1 MTVDQAVTMASMIER
16 EAKTADFDKVS
27 AVFHNRL
34 NSGMK
39 LQSDAPLKYIL
50 DAGNTLDYTS
60 DQMAVN
66 SPYNTYNI
74 DGLPIGPICNPSA
87 AAIKAALYPDSDF
100 MGEGYLYFVL
110 KSRTQD
116 ANDPDFGK
124 LVFSKSYE
132 DFLKNK
138 EAYKNS

>member
-1 MTVDQAVTMASMIER
+1 MVIYNNKRFITNS
-16 EAKTADFDKVS
+16 DF
-27 AVFHNRL
+27 
-34 NSGMK
+34 
-39 LQSDAPLKYIL
+39 
-50 DAGNTLDYTS
+50 
-60 DQMAVN
+60 
-66 SPYNTYNI
+66 
-74 DGLPIGPICNPSA
+74 
-87 AAIKAALYPDSDF
+87 PDSDF

>member
-1 MTVDQAVTMASMIER
+1 MQPKR
-16 EAKTADFDKVS
+16 CGYK
-27 AVFHNRL
+27 
-34 NSGMK
+34 G
-39 LQSDAPLKYIL
+39 
-50 DAGNTLDYTS
+50 
-60 DQMAVN
+60 
-66 SPYNTYNI
+66 
-74 DGLPIGPICNPSA
+74 C
-87 AAIKAALYPDSDF
+87 ALSRQ
-100 MGEGYLYFVL
+100 L

>member
-1 MTVDQAVTMASMIER
+1 MGLVAASAFSFAAVSCMNYMGKKSANYIDMKTLELVQKETPENDDPVAVIKTSMG
-16 EAKTADFDKVS
+16 D
-27 AVFHNRL
+27 
-34 NSGMK
+34 
-39 LQSDAPLKYIL
+39 
-50 DAGNTLDYTS
+50 
-60 DQMAVN
+60 
-66 SPYNTYNI
+66 
-74 DGLPIGPICNPSA
+74 
-87 AAIKAALYPDSDF
+87 IKAALYPDSDF
-100 MGEGYLYFVL
+100 MGEGYLCFVL

>member
-1 MTVDQAVTMASMIER
+1 M
-16 EAKTADFDKVS
+16 
-27 AVFHNRL
+27 
-34 NSGMK
+34 
-39 LQSDAPLKYIL
+39 
-50 DAGNTLDYTS
+50 
-60 DQMAVN
+60 
-66 SPYNTYNI
+66 
-74 DGLPIGPICNPSA
+74 
-87 AAIKAALYPDSDF
+87 
-100 MGEGYLYFVL
+100 L